1 MGILFTRRPFVVGIS
16 CSFQNLRWGLKN
28 ELLLFLFQQAKDLL
42 EPILHLF
49 FGTGRIPAFSEE
61 EIEHFC

>member
-1 MGILFTRRPFVVGIS
+1 M
-16 CSFQNLRWGLKN
+16 N
-28 ELLLFLFQQAKDLL
+28 ELLLFLFQLAKGLL

-49 FGTGRIPAFSEE
+49 FGRGHIPAFSLE